1 MNNEGALISFDAT
14 LSLVILFIFISSITN
29 IITYSKNSY
38 MLDIESVHDVQDL
51 MELLTTQ
58 EVIENQ
64 TIIVYLSQSLSKN
77 IHANSKAKSII
88 EEFMQ
93 TNAPELNYQ
102 FSELN
107 VINKTIASKGEIK
120 TAKHVTTATRHYMDY
135 KFQLSCWRI

>member
-1 MNNEGALISFDAT
+1 M
-14 LSLVILFIFISSITN
+14 
-29 IITYSKNSY
+29 Y
-38 MLDIESVHDVQDL
+38 DIESVHDVQDL

-64 TIIVYLSQSLSKN
+64 TIIVYLSQSLSNKN
-77 IHANSKAKSII
+77 MHTSSTAKSII
-88 EEFMQ
+88 EHFMQ

-102 FSELN
+102 FCEVN

-120 TAKHVTTATRHYMDY
+120 TARHVTTATRHYMDY